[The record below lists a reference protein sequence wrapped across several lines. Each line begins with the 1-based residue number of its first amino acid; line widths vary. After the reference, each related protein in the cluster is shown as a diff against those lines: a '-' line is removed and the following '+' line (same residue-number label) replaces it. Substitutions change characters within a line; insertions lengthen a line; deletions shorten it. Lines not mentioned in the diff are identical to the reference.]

1 MVCIGRRT
9 EQINPMQNLIDQFI
23 GVWNTSFIGAT
34 DIQWITFVADTGEM
48 PPALAE
54 ADAGSNPGSGP

>member
-1 MVCIGRRT
+1 
-9 EQINPMQNLIDQFI
+9 MQNLIDQFI